1 MTWKIDGTEVGS
13 EDDLIRRMYDG
24 MRSDGAYLD
33 DFISCMEK
41 RHTVKGILALKPA
54 ESVREMLFW
63 NWVRDMIRKDSEALE
78 RYGIKYEETAPP
90 IDTEIL
96 GRMAGTFISVNSE
109 AFLMDGYVYSLSPSR
124 IYAASVRRKD
134 GNPVIGCDF
143 RVPSDSYIVI
153 PSHAFLEG
161 AKLSKDV
168 SLKVGEDL
176 KLRMSDGGEDLKLRM
191 SDGTVQTSCEARVSG
206 RKVCR
211 PPDETMMDVDEWM
224 KVDSRTLLDALNATM
239 DAIGSENDTTVRF
252 HTVSG
257 ELWIAS
263 KSKDRRFEMSLGCD
277 SIPEVL
283 RLVDDQMGW
292 NYVCSILRKLVANMS
307 GTVRLGFTRRG
318 NLIVEM
324 DMRELVLSVGIAPRI
339 EA

>member
-13 EDDLIRRMYDG
+13 EDDLIRRMYDD

-41 RHTVKGILALKPA
+41 RHTVKGILSLKPA

-63 NWVRDMIRKDSEALE
+63 NWVRDMIERDSETLE
-78 RYGIKYEETAPP
+78 RYGIRYEETAPQ
-90 IDTEIL
+90 IDTEAL
-96 GRMAGTFISVNSE
+96 GRMAGTFMSVNSE
-109 AFLMDGYVYSLSPSR
+109 AFLLDGCMYSLSPSKV
-124 IYAASVRRKD
+124 YAVLARRKD
-134 GNPVIGCDF
+134 GNPLIGCDF
-143 RVPSDSYIVI
+143 RVLSDSYIVI

-176 KLRMSDGGEDLKLRM
+176 RLRM
-191 SDGTVQTSCEARVSG
+191 SDGTVQISSEARTSV
-206 RKVCR
+206 RRVC

-224 KVDSRTLLDALNATM
+224 KVNSRTLLDALNATM
-239 DAIGSENDTTVRF
+239 DAIGFENDTTVRF
-252 HTVSG
+252 HSVSG

-277 SIPEVL
+277 SIPGVP

-292 NYVCSILRKLVANMS
+292 NYICSVLRKLVANMS
-307 GTVRLGFTRRG
+307 GTVRMGCTHRG
-318 NLIVEM
+318 KLIVEM
-324 DMRELVLSVGIAPRI
+324 DLEELVLSVGNAPMI

>member
-13 EDDLIRRMYDG
+13 EDDLIRRMYDD

-54 ESVREMLFW
+54 ESVTEMLFW
-63 NWVRDMIRKDSEALE
+63 NWVRDMIREDSETLKG
-78 RYGIKYEETAPP
+78 YGIRYEEDVPQ
-90 IDTEIL
+90 IDTEVL

-109 AFLMDGYVYSLSPSR
+109 AFLLDGYVYSLSPSK

-134 GNPVIGCDF
+134 GNPLIGCDF
-143 RVPSDSYIVI
+143 RVPSDSHIVI
-153 PSHAFLEG
+153 PSRAFLEG
-161 AKLSKDV
+161 AKLSENV

-176 KLRMSDGGEDLKLRM
+176 KLRMSDG
-191 SDGTVQTSCEARVSG
+191 TVQISCEARVSG
-206 RKVCR
+206 MKVY

-224 KVDSRTLLDALNATM
+224 KVDSRTLLEALNATM

-263 KSKDRRFEMSLGCD
+263 KSKDRRFEMSLYCD
-277 SIPEVL
+277 SIPGVP

-292 NYVCSILRKLVANMS
+292 NYICSVLRKLVANMS
-307 GTVRLGFTRRG
+307 GTVRLGFTHRG

>member
-13 EDDLIRRMYDG
+13 EDALIRRMYDD
-24 MRSDGAYLD
+24 MRSDGEYLD
-33 DFISCMEK
+33 DFIACIEK

-63 NWVRDMIRKDSEALE
+63 NWVRDMIRKDSETL
-78 RYGIKYEETAPP
+78 RGYGIRYEEDAPQ

-109 AFLMDGYVYSLSPSR
+109 AFLLDGYVYSLSPSK

-143 RVPSDSYIVI
+143 RVPSDSHIVF
-153 PSHAFLEG
+153 SSYAFFEG
-161 AKLSKDV
+161 AKLSENV

-176 KLRMSDGGEDLKLRM
+176 KLRMSDG
-191 SDGTVQTSCEARVSG
+191 TVQISSEARVSG
-206 RKVCR
+206 RKVMSL
-211 PPDETMMDVDEWM
+211 DETMMDVDEWM
-224 KVDSRTLLDALNATM
+224 EVDLKTFLEALNATM
-239 DAIGSENDTTVRF
+239 DAIGFENDTTVRF
-252 HTVSG
+252 HSVSG

-277 SIPEVL
+277 SIPEVP

-292 NYVCSILRKLVANMS
+292 NYLCSILRKLVAKMS
-307 GTVRLGFTRRG
+307 GTVRLGFTHRG

-324 DMRELVLSVGIAPRI
+324 DMGELVLSVGIAPRI

>member
-1 MTWKIDGTEVGS
+1 MTWKIDGMEFGS
-13 EDDLIRRMYDG
+13 EDDLIRRMYDD
-24 MRSDGAYLD
+24 MRSDGKYMD

-41 RHTVKGILALKPA
+41 RHTVKGILSLKPA
-54 ESVREMLFW
+54 ESVREELFW
-63 NWVRDMIRKDSEALE
+63 NWVRDMIRKDSETLKG
-78 RYGIKYEETAPP
+78 YGIKYEETAPQ
-90 IDTEIL
+90 IDTETL
-96 GRMAGTFISVNSE
+96 GRMAGTFMSVNSE
-109 AFLMDGYVYSLSPSR
+109 AFLLDGYVYSLSPSK
-124 IYAASVRRKD
+124 IYAVSVRRKD

-143 RVPSDSYIVI
+143 RVPSDSHIVI
-153 PSHAFLEG
+153 PSYAFLEG
-161 AKLSKDV
+161 AKLSENV

-176 KLRMSDGGEDLKLRM
+176 RLRM
-191 SDGTVQTSCEARVSG
+191 SDGTVQIGCEARVSG
-206 RKVCR
+206 MKVH
-211 PPDETMMDVDEWM
+211 PPNETMMDVDEWM

-239 DAIGSENDTTVRF
+239 DAIGFEDDTTVRF

-257 ELWIAS
+257 KLWIAS

-277 SIPEVL
+277 SIPEVP

-292 NYVCSILRKLVANMS
+292 NYVCSILRRLVANMS
-307 GTVRLGFTRRG
+307 GTVRLGFTHRG

>member
-96 GRMAGTFISVNSE
+96 GRMAGTFMSVNSE
-109 AFLMDGYVYSLSPSR
+109 AFLMDGYVYSLSPSK
-124 IYAASVRRKD
+124 IYAVSVRRKD

-153 PSHAFLEG
+153 PSYAFLEG
-161 AKLSKDV
+161 AKLSENV
-168 SLKVGEDL
+168 SLKV
-176 KLRMSDGGEDLKLRM
+176 GEDLKLRM

-206 RKVCR
+206 RKVMSL
-211 PPDETMMDVDEWM
+211 DETMMDVDEWM
-224 KVDSRTLLDALNATM
+224 EVDSRALLDALNATM
-239 DAIGSENDTTVRF
+239 DAIGFEDDTAVRF

-257 ELWIAS
+257 KLWIAS
-263 KSKDRRFEMSLGCD
+263 KSKDRRFEMSLYCD
-277 SIPEVL
+277 SIPGVP

-307 GTVRLGFTRRG
+307 GTVRLGFTHRG